1 MSMIG
6 IYSVLSGSERENIFL
21 LFGLSVMVMRIQLG
35 TDVWENRE
43 MKVTGTGKFGVSELT
58 LRASCF

>member
-43 MKVTGTGKFGVSELT
+43 MKVNGTGKFGVSELT